1 VSTWLGEA
9 SADELLHGATVGPAV
24 QQLRSLAASL
34 APGRTGDLIAAR
46 VQQMIDG
53 TPAAEVPNTDAEH
66 AVVAMAEQFLLDAHG
81 IDDSMIDGLRRWY
94 TDPEVVAI
102 MFHLALVDG
111 FTKFGRV
118 FAGDSSGGVA

>member
-1 VSTWLGEA
+1 MSTWLGAA
-9 SADELLHGATVGPAV
+9 SPDELLQQATIGTAA

-34 APGRTGDLIAAR
+34 APGRTGDLITAR

-53 TPAAEVPNTDAEH
+53 TPAAMVPSTDAEH
-66 AVVAMAEQFLLDAHG
+66 AVVAVAEQFLLDAHG

-102 MFHLALVDG
+102 MFHLGLVDG
-111 FTKFGRV
+111 FTKFVRV
-118 FAGDSSGGVA
+118 FAGDLT